1 MGHAVHRLL
10 LYSHWV
16 GSYGVHFVHC
26 TSVHCVESVVLCC
39 WRPACQS
46 PALILDC
53 VKKRPEPA
61 LAQERLTRQRVGGGG
76 GEVDPTPVRETENM
90 ERRNRQDTA
99 VNDWEKLHK
108 TNEVDSIVL
117 LYVVLVL
124 GKILVLS
131 NFQRNRF

>member
-1 MGHAVHRLL
+1 M
-10 LYSHWV
+10 
-16 GSYGVHFVHC
+16 
-26 TSVHCVESVVLCC
+26 
-39 WRPACQS
+39 
-46 PALILDC
+46 
-53 VKKRPEPA
+53 
-61 LAQERLTRQRVGGGG
+61 AQERLTRQRVGGGG
-76 GEVDPTPVRETENM
+76 GEVDTTPVRETENT